1 MAKGNSKAAEKKRD
15 RIAMQRK
22 MDARVAIVKTANL
35 QDDPLE
41 SLPSFK
47 KFSKNGLDL
56 TLSTKRVSDLNHD
69 GKEFIIDLL
78 AKNMKKLYEDSEW
91 GWNDKNKRE
100 EMLDEKAWYLLAE
113 TSDGTIAGY
122 SHFRYDMDFD
132 DEVVYVYEIQ
142 IDSTY
147 QRKGLGR
154 FMMQV
159 LEMLAFKADMRK
171 IMLTV
176 FKHNPEAE
184 NFFKKTMKYEIDETC
199 PIDDVVEQYDYEILS
214 KFNKRKLA
222 REASQATEI
231 QATCASACCK

>member
-35 QDDPLE
+35 QDDPLD

-231 QATCASACCK
+231 QTTCASACCK